1 MATGSIDFAD
11 VPRLA
16 AERELAARGITIRS
30 TTFARPDLSIIALS
44 DGDQDMAV
52 GAVTLGWSGIA
63 KGAPIVMVMEAS
75 GSRHVLATKSTIRTC
90 RDLDGRRVAVNSL
103 GATSDQVL
111 HAYLAEACPDA
122 SPAILVMPQTAS
134 RTAALVTGTIDAAV
148 IFRDDAL
155 AAMKRAPGRVHV
167 LEDMG
172 VRWPNIMNTALFVN
186 ERFAARHEALV
197 IEYIKACL
205 QAHRALGSSVKPLVE
220 AAHALLDRDGY
231 FESIAAA
238 YIGVRSWSPDGGASP
253 AAIRETVAFLRRT
266 GNLTGTV
273 DVSRLVNRRFLDRA
287 LEELKDDTFR

>member
-16 AERELAARGITIRS
+16 AQRELAARGITIRS

-186 ERFAARHEALV
+186 RAVCRPARGARHRIYQGVPAGPSGPWLIGQAAGGGRSCAARSRRLLRV
-197 IEYIKACL
+197 
-205 QAHRALGSSVKPLVE
+205 HRCRIHRRS
-220 AAHALLDRDGY
+220 LLEPGRGRVAGGHPRDRRI
-231 FESIAAA
+231 SAPH
-238 YIGVRSWSPDGGASP
+238 R
-253 AAIRETVAFLRRT
+253 
-266 GNLTGTV
+266 
-273 DVSRLVNRRFLDRA
+273 
-287 LEELKDDTFR
+287 